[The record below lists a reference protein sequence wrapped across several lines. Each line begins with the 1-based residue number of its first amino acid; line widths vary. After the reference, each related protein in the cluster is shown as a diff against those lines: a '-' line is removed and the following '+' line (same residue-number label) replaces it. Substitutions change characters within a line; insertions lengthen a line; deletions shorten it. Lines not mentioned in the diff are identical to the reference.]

1 MLEGLQDRQ
10 IISLVVVLTSTLLV
24 AVGYLAYRLQSAAR
38 SAMEVEVET
47 VLVTDERYSELLL
60 QLNHIEIACEPLQ
73 HLALQSEPQL
83 SQFLQRVA
91 TRLEEHEQ
99 SVERAEMEL
108 ENLSKS
114 LSNSLSNSLSS
125 SPPLQG
131 GEASLID
138 QQRLERLEAQSKL
151 IRRDLQNLDA
161 NIHPLSAALD
171 EVQQLFG
178 GGAQYAISKRAD
190 EGGSVLLCMDHVKQ
204 ISTMVKEASLEIDK
218 ASHQVRQLEVDS
230 EEVGG
235 VLDGIGEIAEQTN
248 LLALNAA
255 IEAARAGE
263 QGRGFA
269 VVADEVRTL
278 AQRSQDFTGEIRERV
293 EEWKAISTLAVGA
306 AGVSSRKMS
315 QGQAQLQS
323 FSESFNQ
330 VVQERGEASNDQH
343 FKEQVDVPLQQMNS
357 AIVALKNELNQI
369 LQRVS

>member
-1 MLEGLQDRQ
+1 MNDQQ
-10 IISLVVVLTSTLLV
+10 IIALVVVLTATLLAAIGYLMMRLGRTTAASAAASVEV
-24 AVGYLAYRLQSAAR
+24 AVVDGRYEALSAQLSTVAVERGALQQLAQQSD
-38 SAMEVEVET
+38 T
-47 VLVTDERYSELLL
+47 
-60 QLNHIEIACEPLQ
+60 EIA
-73 HLALQSEPQL
+73 A
-83 SQFLQRVA
+83 FLQRIVQRIEA
-91 TRLEEHEQ
+91 LE
-99 SVERAEMEL
+99 
-108 ENLSKS
+108 
-114 LSNSLSNSLSS
+114 
-125 SPPLQG
+125 
-131 GEASLID
+131 
-138 QQRLERLEAQSKL
+138 LEAQSPPPEPVVSVPQPPIFNQERLNQLETELMVFQRGLGRVGEKVS
-151 IRRDLQNLDA
+151 
-161 NIHPLSAALD
+161 PLTGKLD
-171 EVQQLFG
+171 EIQQLLSTNSIDG
-178 GGAQYAISKRAD
+178 QNSQQSD
-190 EGGSVLLCMDHVKQ
+190 EQVSGCVNNLQQL
-204 ISTMVKEASLEIDK
+204 STMVSDASEEIAK
-218 ASHQVRQLEVDS
+218 AGEQVHRLEVGSDN
-230 EEVGG
+230 VGG

-255 IEAARAGE
+255 IEAARAGD

-315 QGQAQLQS
+315 EGQAQLQS

>member
-315 QGQAQLQS
+315 EGQAQLQS
-323 FSESFNQ
+323 FS
-330 VVQERGEASNDQH
+330 
-343 FKEQVDVPLQQMNS
+343 
-357 AIVALKNELNQI
+357 
-369 LQRVS
+369 